1 MKARRLVVLALALV
15 TVLTMGVGY
24 AALNDAL
31 TVGGTGSLTKTAAD
45 QQFNGEV
52 YFTDVPTTTNCTA
65 TLNAPTDEDG
75 TGKPDSATITIANT
89 LAIVGDTATATFT
102 VQNDSQVPATIVT
115 DSSNDST
122 HFRVTCEYTAGNT
135 IPAGGTLDIT
145 VKVTLKTTVAD
156 DVPSESFGISFNVT
170 SAG

>member
-24 AALNDAL
+24 AALNDGL
-31 TVGGTGSLTKTAAD
+31 SVGGSGSLTKTAANE
-45 QQFNGEV
+45 QFNGEV
-52 YFTDVPTTTNCTA
+52 YFTGIPTVVNCTA
-65 TLNAPTDEDG
+65 TLNEPTVEDG
-75 TGKPDSATITIANT
+75 DGKPDSATITIANT

-115 DSSNDST
+115 DTSNDSP
-122 HFRVTCEYTAGNT
+122 HFRVTCDFTNGNT
-135 IPAGGTLDIT
+135 VPAGGTLEIT
-145 VKVTLKTTVAD
+145 VKVTLKSTVDAD
-156 DVPSESFGISFNVT
+156 IPTENFGISFNVT